1 MFTTGSKLLLGAT
14 TFAILAAVV
23 MGAANAGAIG
33 WTSTIGLAGAAV
45 ALAALSAIVLWFRDN
60 NVDPASG
67 DGVRVVEAA
76 EAPLRRSFV
85 PVGGALG
92 VGVVIAGLATRPAVF
107 KAGVLLLVAVAAE
120 WIVASIQ
127 ARSAHRA

>member
-1 MFTTGSKLLLGAT
+1 MFTTGSKLFLGAT

-23 MGAANAGAIG
+23 MGAANAGALG
-33 WTSTIGLAGAAV
+33 WTATIGLAAAAV
-45 ALAALSAIVLWFRDN
+45 ALAGLSTAVLWFRDH
-60 NVDPASG
+60 NVDPGA
-67 DGVRVVEAA
+67 DGGQRVVEAA

-92 VGVVIAGLATRPAVF
+92 VGVVLAGLATRPAVF
-107 KAGVLLLVAVAAE
+107 KAGVLLLVAVVAE
-120 WIVASIQ
+120 WVYASIH